1 MMTIYLFIFFFPI
14 TKKTNVS
21 TIPMVPIK
29 NMDGI
34 IIIII
39 IIMKI
44 YFELDDGGVEV

>member
-1 MMTIYLFIFFFPI
+1 MTIYLFIFFFPI

-39 IIMKI
+39 IIIMKI

>member
-1 MMTIYLFIFFFPI
+1 MMTVFFFFFFPI

-21 TIPMVPIK
+21 TIPMVHIK
-29 NMDGI
+29 NMDG

>member
-1 MMTIYLFIFFFPI
+1 
-14 TKKTNVS
+14 
-21 TIPMVPIK
+21 MVPIK